1 MARNP
6 ALSNAPSL
14 ALAYPQITTANLAS
28 PARTHSMNRILAIVS
43 VLGQDQKG
51 VVARI
56 STYLAEQDINIEDI
70 EQRVLRGQFL
80 MDMLV
85 DITDATTS
93 LDELITGLL
102 SIGSEI
108 GMDIRVTLHGER
120 ERRKVAIL
128 VSKEAHCLEQLIT
141 DHRAG
146 LLHGELAIVAGNHES
161 LAPIAAAAGIPF
173 AWHPSD
179 DKSAHEAFV
188 LQHLERAG
196 ADVVVLA
203 RYMQILTPAIVNPY
217 AGRIINIHPSLLP
230 YFPGANPYRRA
241 WEDGVRVTGCTA
253 HFVTEELDAG
263 PIILQDVFHIDV
275 GVDAVDD
282 VRRKG
287 RALEGVVL
295 SKALQLYL
303 NNEVVVINGKV
314 VFKPGMRTLLRDF
327 GGSQQ

>member
-1 MARNP
+1 MSRV
-6 ALSNAPSL
+6 
-14 ALAYPQITTANLAS
+14 
-28 PARTHSMNRILAIVS
+28 LAIVS
-43 VLGQDQKG
+43 VLGRDQKG

-56 STYLAEQDINIEDI
+56 STYLADQDINIEDI
-70 EQRVLRGQFL
+70 EQRVVRGQFL

-85 DITDATTS
+85 DITGATVS
-93 LDELITGLL
+93 LDELVVGLL
-102 SIGSEI
+102 AIGREI
-108 GMDIRVTLHGER
+108 DMEIRVTLHNKR
-120 ERRKVAIL
+120 ERPKVGVL
-128 VSKEAHCLEQLIT
+128 VSKESHCLEQLIT
-141 DHRAG
+141 DQRAG
-146 LLHGELAIVAGNHES
+146 LLHGDLVTVVGNHEDLRPVAES
-161 LAPIAAAAGIPF
+161 AGIPF
-173 AWHPSD
+173 AWRPSE
-179 DKSAHEAFV
+179 DKDAHEAFV
-188 LQHLERAG
+188 VEELGRAG

-203 RYMQILTPAIVNPY
+203 RYMQILTPTVVGPY

-263 PIILQDVFHIDV
+263 PIILQDVFHIEV
-275 GVDAVDD
+275 GVDSVED

-295 SKALQLYL
+295 SRALQLYL

-327 GGSQQ
+327 GETE

>member
-1 MARNP
+1 MARV
-6 ALSNAPSL
+6 
-14 ALAYPQITTANLAS
+14 
-28 PARTHSMNRILAIVS
+28 LAIVN
-43 VLGQDQKG
+43 VLGNDQKG

-56 STYLAEQDINIEDI
+56 STYLAERDVNIEDI
-70 EQRVLRGQFL
+70 EQRVVRGQFL

-85 DITDATTS
+85 DITEASVS

-102 SIGSEI
+102 AIGREI
-108 GMDIRVTLHGER
+108 GMEIRVTLHSER
-120 ERRKVAIL
+120 ERKRVAVL
-128 VSKEAHCLEQLIT
+128 VSKEPHCLEQLIA
-141 DHRAG
+141 DARAG
-146 LLHGELAIVAGNHES
+146 DLHGEIVCVLSNHETLRG
-161 LAPIAAAAGIPF
+161 LAEAAGLPF
-173 AWHPSD
+173 EWHPSD
-179 DKSAHEAFV
+179 DKAAHEAF
-188 LQHLERAG
+188 LRERLDAYRT
-196 ADVVVLA
+196 DLVVLA
-203 RYMQILTPAIVNPY
+203 RYMQILTPALVAPY

-275 GVDAVDD
+275 GVDTVDD

-295 SKALQLYL
+295 SRAVQLYL

-314 VFKPGMRTLLRDF
+314 VFKPGMKTLLRDF
-327 GGSQQ
+327 GDRR

>member
-1 MARNP
+1 
-6 ALSNAPSL
+6 
-14 ALAYPQITTANLAS
+14 
-28 PARTHSMNRILAIVS
+28 MNRVLAIVS
-43 VLGQDQKG
+43 VLGRDQKG

-56 STYLAEQDINIEDI
+56 STYLADQDINIEDI
-70 EQRVLRGQFL
+70 EQRVVRGQFL

-85 DITDATTS
+85 DITGATVS
-93 LDELITGLL
+93 LDELVVGLL
-102 SIGSEI
+102 AIGREI
-108 GMDIRVTLHGER
+108 DMEIRVTLHNKR
-120 ERRKVAIL
+120 ERPKVGVL
-128 VSKEAHCLEQLIT
+128 VSKESHCLEQLIT

-146 LLHGELAIVAGNHES
+146 LLHGDLVTVVGNHEDLRPVAES
-161 LAPIAAAAGIPF
+161 AGIPF
-173 AWHPSD
+173 AWRPSD
-179 DKSAHEAFV
+179 DKDAHEAFV
-188 LQHLERAG
+188 VEELGRAG

-203 RYMQILTPAIVNPY
+203 RYMQILTPTVVGPY

-263 PIILQDVFHIDV
+263 PIILQDVFHIEV
-275 GVDAVDD
+275 GVDSVED

-295 SKALQLYL
+295 SRALQLYL

-327 GGSQQ
+327 GETE

>member
-1 MARNP
+1 MARV
-6 ALSNAPSL
+6 
-14 ALAYPQITTANLAS
+14 
-28 PARTHSMNRILAIVS
+28 LAIVN
-43 VLGQDQKG
+43 VLGNDQKG

-56 STYLAEQDINIEDI
+56 STYLAERDVNIEDI
-70 EQRVLRGQFL
+70 EQRVVRGQFL

-85 DITDATTS
+85 DITEASVS

-102 SIGSEI
+102 AIGSEI
-108 GMDIRVTLHGER
+108 GMEVRVTLHNER
-120 ERRKVAIL
+120 ERKRVAVL
-128 VSKEAHCLEQLIT
+128 VSKEDHCLEQLLADSRTGDLPGEIVCVLGNH
-141 DHRAG
+141 DLLHPLAQSAG
-146 LLHGELAIVAGNHES
+146 LPFES
-161 LAPIAAAAGIPF
+161 F
-173 AWHPSD
+173 PSD
-179 DKSAHEAFV
+179 DKAAHEQFLLDRLA
-188 LQHLERAG
+188 HYR

-203 RYMQILTPAIVNPY
+203 RYMQILTPAVVAPY

-275 GVDAVDD
+275 GVDSVED

-287 RALEGVVL
+287 RSLEGAVL
-295 SKALQLYL
+295 SRALQLYL

-314 VFKPGMRTLLRDF
+314 VFKPGMKTLLRDF
-327 GGSQQ
+327 GGRE

>member
-1 MARNP
+1 
-6 ALSNAPSL
+6 
-14 ALAYPQITTANLAS
+14 
-28 PARTHSMNRILAIVS
+28 MNRVLAIVS
-43 VLGQDQKG
+43 VLGRDQKG

-56 STYLAEQDINIEDI
+56 STYLAEREVNIEDI
-70 EQRVLRGQFL
+70 EQRVVRGQFL

-85 DITDATTS
+85 DITDATSS

-102 SIGSEI
+102 AIGADI
-108 GMDIRVTLHGER
+108 GMEIRVTLHNER
-120 ERRKVAIL
+120 ERRKVGVL
-128 VSKEAHCLEQLIT
+128 VSKESHCLEQLIV
-141 DHRAG
+141 DGRAG
-146 LLHGELAIVAGNHES
+146 LLHGELAVVIGNHEA
-161 LAPIAAAAGIPF
+161 LRPIAEAAGIPF
-173 AWHPSD
+173 LWYASE
-179 DKSAHEAFV
+179 DKAAHEAFV
-188 LQHLERAG
+188 LEQLSAAG
-196 ADVVVLA
+196 IDIVVLA
-203 RYMQILTPAIVNPY
+203 RYMQILTPTIVNPY

-275 GVDAVDD
+275 GVDSVED
-282 VRRKG
+282 VRHKG

-327 GGSQQ
+327 GE

>member
-1 MARNP
+1 
-6 ALSNAPSL
+6 
-14 ALAYPQITTANLAS
+14 
-28 PARTHSMNRILAIVS
+28 MNRILAIVS
-43 VLGQDQKG
+43 VLGRDQKG

-56 STYLAEQDINIEDI
+56 STYLAQSDINIEDI
-70 EQRVLRGQFL
+70 EQRVVRGQFL

-85 DITDATTS
+85 DITDATLS

-102 SIGSEI
+102 AIGNEI
-108 GMDIRVTLHGER
+108 GMEIRVTLHSKR
-120 ERRKVAIL
+120 ERPRVAVL
-128 VSKEAHCLEQLIT
+128 VSKEGHCLEQLIA
-141 DHRAG
+141 DYRAG
-146 LLHGELAIVAGNHES
+146 LLHGDLALVAGNHEA
-161 LAPIAAAAGIPF
+161 LRDVAETAGIPF
-173 AWHPSD
+173 VWHPSD
-179 DKSAHEAFV
+179 DKAVHEAF
-188 LQHLERAG
+188 LLEQLERVS

-203 RYMQILTPAIVNPY
+203 RYMQILTPAVVNPY

-253 HFVTEELDAG
+253 HFVTEDLDAG

-275 GVDAVDD
+275 GVDTVED

-295 SKALQLYL
+295 SRALQLYL

-327 GGSQQ
+327 GGSP

>member
-1 MARNP
+1 
-6 ALSNAPSL
+6 
-14 ALAYPQITTANLAS
+14 
-28 PARTHSMNRILAIVS
+28 MNRILAIVS

-85 DITDATTS
+85 DITDATSS
-93 LDELITGLL
+93 LDELVTGLL
-102 SIGSEI
+102 SIGNEI

-120 ERRKVAIL
+120 ERRKVAVL
-128 VSKEAHCLEQLIT
+128 VSKEAHCLEQLIA

-146 LLHGELAIVAGNHES
+146 LLHGELAIVVGNHES
-161 LAPIAAAAGIPF
+161 LGPIAAAAGIPF

-179 DKSAHEAFV
+179 DKAAHEAFV
-188 LQHLERAG
+188 LQQLERAG
-196 ADVVVLA
+196 TDVVVLA

-275 GVDAVDD
+275 GVDVVDD

-327 GGSQQ
+327 GGSQE

>member
-1 MARNP
+1 MARV
-6 ALSNAPSL
+6 
-14 ALAYPQITTANLAS
+14 
-28 PARTHSMNRILAIVS
+28 LAIVN
-43 VLGQDQKG
+43 VLGTDQKG

-56 STYLAEQDINIEDI
+56 STYLAERDVNIEDI
-70 EQRVLRGQFL
+70 EQRVVRGQFL

-85 DITDATTS
+85 DITEASVS

-102 SIGSEI
+102 RIGADI
-108 GMDIRVTLHGER
+108 GMEIRVTLHGER
-120 ERRKVAIL
+120 ERKRVAVL
-128 VSKEAHCLEQLIT
+128 VTKEEHCLEQLLA
-141 DHRAG
+141 DARSG
-146 LLHGELAIVAGNHES
+146 ELHGEIVCVLGNHES
-161 LAPIAAAAGIPF
+161 LRPLAESADIPF
-173 AWHPSD
+173 ECHPSD
-179 DKSAHEAFV
+179 DKAAHEDFLV
-188 LQHLERAG
+188 RRLGHYR

-203 RYMQILTPAIVNPY
+203 RYMQILTPTVVAPY

-263 PIILQDVFHIDV
+263 PIILQDVFQIDV
-275 GVDAVDD
+275 GVDTVED

-295 SKALQLYL
+295 SRAVQLYL

-314 VFKPGMRTLLRDF
+314 VFKPGMKTLLRDL
-327 GGSQQ
+327 GPHS

>member
-1 MARNP
+1 
-6 ALSNAPSL
+6 
-14 ALAYPQITTANLAS
+14 
-28 PARTHSMNRILAIVS
+28 MNRVLAIVS
-43 VLGQDQKG
+43 VLGRDQKG

-70 EQRVLRGQFL
+70 EQRVVRGQFL
-80 MDMLV
+80 MDMLI
-85 DITDATTS
+85 DITDSSLS
-93 LDELITGLL
+93 LDELVTGLL
-102 SIGSEI
+102 AIGNEI
-108 GMDIRVTLHGER
+108 GMEIRVTLHNER
-120 ERRKVAIL
+120 ERRRVAVL
-128 VSKEAHCLEQLIT
+128 VSKEAHCLEQLIA
-141 DHRAG
+141 DSRAG
-146 LLHGELAIVAGNHES
+146 LLHGELAIAIGNHDT
-161 LAPIAAAAGIPF
+161 LRPIAEAAGIPF

-179 DKSAHEAFV
+179 DKAAHEAFV
-188 LQHLERAG
+188 LEQLNAAN

-203 RYMQILTPAIVNPY
+203 RYMQILTPTIVNPY

-275 GVDAVDD
+275 GVDSVED

-303 NNEVVVINGKV
+303 NGEVVVINGKV

-327 GGSQQ
+327 GGAE

>member
-1 MARNP
+1 
-6 ALSNAPSL
+6 
-14 ALAYPQITTANLAS
+14 
-28 PARTHSMNRILAIVS
+28 MNRILAIVS
-43 VLGQDQKG
+43 VLGRDQKG

-56 STYLAEQDINIEDI
+56 STYLAERDINIEDI
-70 EQRVLRGQFL
+70 EQRVVRGQFL

-85 DITDATTS
+85 DITDASVS

-102 SIGSEI
+102 GIGAEI
-108 GMDIRVTLHGER
+108 GMDIRVTLHNER
-120 ERRKVAIL
+120 ERSRVGVL
-128 VSKEAHCLEQLIT
+128 VSKEAHCLEQLIA
-141 DHRAG
+141 DSRAG
-146 LLHGELAIVAGNHES
+146 LLHGEIAVVIGNHDS
-161 LAPIAAAAGIPF
+161 LRPVAEAAGLPF
-173 AWHPSD
+173 VWKSSD
-179 DKSAHEAFV
+179 DKPSHEAFV
-188 LQHLERAG
+188 LEQLEAAR

-203 RYMQILTPAIVNPY
+203 RYMQILTPAIVSPY

-263 PIILQDVFHIDV
+263 PIILQDVFHIEV
-275 GVDAVDD
+275 GVDSVDD
-282 VRRKG
+282 VRAKG
-287 RALEGVVL
+287 RSLEGVVL

-327 GGSQQ
+327 GG